1 MKPHLYGLFARI
13 RRWHSR
19 LLRRRSACV
28 PATWRGTLRPNPR
41 TGEQCI
47 FFNLANGRVLRLMLP
62 PESVIAVRETLDP
75 GYFKSL
81 EVCHWDESPLT
92 PAPAPGGRSTTEST

>member
-1 MKPHLYGLFARI
+1 MKPLVFALLART
-13 RRWHSR
+13 RRWCSR
-19 LLRRRSACV
+19 LLRRRPAY
-28 PATWRGTLRPNPR
+28 ATWRGTLRPNPR

-62 PESVIAVRETLDP
+62 PESVIAVRETLEP

-81 EVCHWDESPLT
+81 EVCHWDESPLA
-92 PAPAPGGRSTTEST
+92 PAPAPDGRSTTESP